1 MNAIDHC
8 LQRFA
13 LLDRADDLLNEVR
26 LYRTGV
32 PVREAIAQHRALLRE
47 ARRHL
52 ESAQSLVP
60 ANA

>member
-13 LLDRADDLLNEVR
+13 LLDQADGLLNEVR

-52 ESAQSLVP
+52 ESAQSLAP

>member
-32 PVREAIAQHRALLRE
+32 PIREAIAQHRALLHE

-52 ESAQSLVP
+52 ESAQSLVA